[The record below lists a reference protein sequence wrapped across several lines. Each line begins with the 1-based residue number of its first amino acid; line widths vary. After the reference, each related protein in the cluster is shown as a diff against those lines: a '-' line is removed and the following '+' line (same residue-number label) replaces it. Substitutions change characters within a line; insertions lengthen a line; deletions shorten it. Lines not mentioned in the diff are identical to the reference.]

1 MGRRPGATAEALL
14 VLGNHDV
21 HRGRMLGEAGLER
34 MCAAAVRAGVP
45 PLVFSHPPLTP
56 PPAGAVN
63 VSVERI
69 GFRPVR
75 LDRLIAHNGTVT

>member
-1 MGRRPGATAEALL
+1 
-14 VLGNHDV
+14 
-21 HRGRMLGEAGLER
+21 MLGEVGFER

-56 PPAGAVN
+56 TPAGAVNVHGHLHRRDSPSPEHWN

-75 LDRLIAHNGTVT
+75 LDRLIAHNGTVI

>member
-1 MGRRPGATAEALL
+1 
-14 VLGNHDV
+14 
-21 HRGRMLGEAGLER
+21 MLGEAGFQR

-56 PPAGAVN
+56 TPAGAVNVHGHLHRHDPPSPEHWN

-75 LDRLIAHNGTVT
+75 LDRLIAHYGTVI